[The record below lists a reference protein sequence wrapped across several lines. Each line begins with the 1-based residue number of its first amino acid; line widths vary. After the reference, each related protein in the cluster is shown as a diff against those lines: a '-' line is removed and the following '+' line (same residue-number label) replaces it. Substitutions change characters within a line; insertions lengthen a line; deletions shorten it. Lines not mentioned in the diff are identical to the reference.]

1 MHIVNARV
9 APDDSNVVLGHALEH
24 FHTAAID
31 VEVNP
36 HA

>member
-1 MHIVNARV
+1 MNV

-24 FHTAAID
+24 FHPEFID
-31 VEVNP
+31 VLVNP